1 MRLFLLACLFTLPG
15 LIHAGEVFQA
25 ARVGQVTIRTLPAC
39 TVIEADET
47 GSLEAAWA
55 KGFRL
60 GARYAAFANSSLN
73 TPTVMTFPDWDK
85 KPDASGKAVHVLVQ
99 LMLDPLPNLPPVR
112 DEGATLTPM
121 PAMTVACF
129 AQSGAYSAENF
140 TQSLQKIM
148 TYLKARHLAIAGSP
162 RYLYYTDTS
171 WVPNWW
177 RVGEVQVP
185 IVPSAQQN

>member
-1 MRLFLLACLFTLPG
+1 MRFFFLLLFLAAPG
-15 LIHAGEVFQA
+15 LLRAGELFQA
-25 ARVGQVTIRTLPAC
+25 ARLGQVTIRTLPAC

-47 GSLEAAWA
+47 GSLDSAWG

-60 GARYAAFANSSLN
+60 GARYAAYANSSLN
-73 TPTVMTFPDWDK
+73 TPTLMTFPDWGK
-85 KPDASGKAVHVLVQ
+85 KPDASGNAVHVLVQ
-99 LMLDPLPNLPPVR
+99 LMLDPSQNPPPMR
-112 DEGATLTPM
+112 DEGASLTPM
-121 PAMTVACF
+121 PAMPLACY

-140 TQSLQKIM
+140 TQSLNKIM
-148 TYLKARHLAIAGSP
+148 AYLKARHIAIAGPP

-185 IVPSAQQN
+185 IVPSTEQN